1 MKSHLRGIL
10 IAATLSIVVA
20 CSDQANSPTDSSTSQ
35 QGVASPTASAQTQ
48 DKSCQFTIGF
58 DVWEPYQYIGL
69 GKEVKGMDIELVNM
83 VADKLNCGI
92 EYRQDSWGNLL
103 SLLKAGKID
112 MVLGAS
118 ITEERK
124 AFALFSEAYRSEEF
138 LLYIRAEEVHKHRQ
152 ASVVD
157 FVLDNNKIGTI
168 GEYYYGEELSGLMD
182 DEKYGKQFQPV
193 FMGEINLARLLD
205 GDIDGFL
212 EDSFVGASLV
222 RRKGLAKY
230 ITPHQAKISTGD
242 VYVMFSRATIS
253 PQKVNDFNQALIEL
267 KNNGDYDK
275 LVTKYSE

>member
-20 CSDQANSPTDSSTSQ
+20 CSDQADNQTDSNTSQ
-35 QGVASPTASAQTQ
+35 QGAASQTASAQTQ

-83 VADKLNCGI
+83 VASKLNCGI

-253 PQKVNDFNQALIEL
+253 SEKVNDFNQALIEL

-275 LVTKYSE
+275 LVAKYSE

>member
-1 MKSHLRGIL
+1 MKSHLHGIL

-20 CSDQANSPTDSSTSQ
+20 CSDQANNPTDSSTSQ
-35 QGVASPTASAQTQ
+35 QVAASQTAIAQTQ

-83 VADKLNCGI
+83 VANKLNCGI

-103 SLLKAGKID
+103 GELKAGKID

-157 FVLDNNKIGTI
+157 FVLENNKIGTI

-182 DEKYGKQFQPV
+182 DDKYGKQFQPV
-193 FMGEINLARLLD
+193 FIGEINLARLLD

-212 EDSFVGASLV
+212 EDSFVGASLM

-253 PQKVNDFNQALIEL
+253 SEKVNDFNQALVEL

-275 LVTKYSE
+275 LVAKYSE

>member
-1 MKSHLRGIL
+1 MKLPLRGIL
-10 IAATLSIVVA
+10 IAIALSLVVA
-20 CSDQANSPTDSSTSQ
+20 CSEQASNQSDANQSKQIAQSEPSST
-35 QGVASPTASAQTQ
+35 QTQ
-48 DKSCQFTIGF
+48 SRSCQFTMGF

-69 GKEVKGMDIELVNM
+69 GKAVKGMDIELVQM

-92 EYRQDSWGNLL
+92 TYRQDSWGNLL
-103 SLLKAGKID
+103 NLLKAGKID

-118 ITEERK
+118 ITDERK
-124 AFALFSEAYRSEEF
+124 AFALFSEPYRSEEF
-138 LLYIRAEEVHKHRQ
+138 LLYIRAEDVHKHRQ

-168 GEYYYGEELSGLMD
+168 GEYYYGNELSSLMD

-242 VYVMFSRATIS
+242 VYVMFSRATVA
-253 PQKVNDFNQALIEL
+253 PEKVNQFNQALIEL
-267 KNNGDYDK
+267 KNNGDYDR
-275 LVTKYSE
+275 LVSKYSD